1 MQVILQATAKNK
13 NLPRLESLLSSR
25 RQATPSP
32 KSDFVYH
39 HCQTRDTVHHTTYLD
54 IQMAK
59 ETISCSG
66 SAQEANQHDDQFCN
80 ISRRSH
86 GDVVPPVIV
95 ICYSACP

>member
-1 MQVILQATAKNK
+1 MQVILQATTKNK
-13 NLPRLESLLSSR
+13 NLPRLESLLSRR

-32 KSDFVYH
+32 SPISYIVIVK
-39 HCQTRDTVHHTTYLD
+39 TRDTVNHTTYLD

-66 SAQEANQHDDQFCN
+66 SAQEANQHDDQLCD

-86 GDVVPPVIV
+86 DDAVPPVIV
-95 ICYSACP
+95 VCYNACP